1 MLPCVVSYLYS
12 AGNQRRRLI
21 SRIIFQCAPFLKGLK
36 VSALISLDY
45 EDLWTLDDIF
55 SGTDIKCRVLAEGRR
70 NGLAFLFREKEFKNC
85 LNRKGVGEF
94 LEDFGY
100 MDQDMEAVLI
110 RLSKRISQTYCKDKD
125 FPHEIGVFLDYPLE
139 DVKGYIR
146 EKGRNSLLNG
156 YWKVY
161 HNPGKAQMTFH
172 AYDKAKV
179 SAVNELL
186 MGKTL
191 GDIIQPFLT
200 S

>member
-1 MLPCVVSYLYS
+1 MLPYVVSYLYS

-21 SRIIFQCAPFLKGLK
+21 SRIIFQCAPFFKGLK

-70 NGLAFLFREKEFKNC
+70 NGLAFLFREKEFKSC

-100 MDQDMEAVLI
+100 IDQDMEAVLL
-110 RLSKRISQTYCKDKD
+110 RLSKRTSQTYCKDKD

-139 DVKGYIR
+139 DVKGFIR

-191 GDIIQPFLT
+191 GDIIQPFFT

>member
-139 DVKGYIR
+139 DVKGFIR